1 MKRRST
7 NFSPSSRVGSLR
19 AGRWAVMAGALAY
32 ALALGTGVLRAQVQD
47 LQHQQQ
53 VIEPLI
59 RGPQS
64 LKGVRPPEPPN
75 LGDFVVDR
83 QAAITL
89 GKALFW
95 DMNAGSD
102 ETQACASC
110 HFNAGADTRIKNQ
123 VNPGQRSTGPN
134 GSVFDP
140 TASGNIGGPNYTL
153 RADDFPFHRLAD
165 PTNRD
170 SALLFSSDDIAGSQG
185 VFQSTFNYTM
195 AGAEGT
201 TPGDGLFHVGTAPND
216 VNTRQTTPRNAPT
229 VINAAFNFRNFW
241 DGRASN
247 EFNGRS
253 PFGRRDLDARIWVTD
268 AAGNVS
274 AVQIALKDA
283 SAASQAVGP
292 VLNDVEM
299 SGAGRSFADLGRKL
313 IGIRAL
319 NRQLVDP
326 TDSVLGT
333 HVYLNASGV
342 QGNGLK
348 ETYKTLIQK
357 AFLPKYWNAKQA
369 TFYMT
374 AGSSNSQMEENFS
387 LFWGLSI
394 MMYESTLVSD
404 DTRFDRYMAGDLSAL
419 TAQENRGLALFLG
432 PANCAACHRGPEL
445 TSAGTYLQFEEQTG
459 GLVERMFMGDP
470 FALSPAGVPQGPIA
484 LYDQGFYN
492 LGVTPAE
499 NDIGIGGTDPFG
511 NPLSF
516 ARGFVR
522 SLTGPMPADAFFIN
536 PCTFEAIPCVPVTE
550 SGPRVAVDGSFKVPT
565 LRNVELTGPYFH
577 NGGYATLDSV
587 VEFYNRGGNRRWLST
602 GGDTTGLAG
611 GNDSNLDQD
620 IFPLML
626 GKPDRD
632 AIVAFLKALTDE
644 RVRWEMAPFDHPS
657 LKVAHGSAGDE
668 YSTTMNS
675 DGTAKDSFIAIP
687 AVGASGRAA
696 KGLGPIQPF
705 TPKS

>member
-1 MKRRST
+1 MKKRST
-7 NFSPSSRVGSLR
+7 NLGSRAVLVGACS
-19 AGRWAVMAGALAY
+19 Y

-53 VIEPLI
+53 AIEPLI

-64 LKGVRPPEPPN
+64 LKGVKVPEPPN
-75 LGDFVVDR
+75 LGDFVMDR

-110 HFNAGADTRIKNQ
+110 HFNAGADGRIKNQ
-123 VNPGQRSTGPN
+123 LNPGPRNASLMEP
-134 GSVFDP
+134 VFDG
-140 TASGNIGGPNYTL
+140 TASGAAGGPNYTL
-153 RADDFPFHRLAD
+153 RTDDFPFYRLAD
-165 PTNRD
+165 PANRD
-170 SALLFSSDDIAGSQG
+170 SAVLFSSDDVVGSEG
-185 VFQSTFNYTM
+185 VFQTTFNYTV
-195 AGAEGT
+195 AGDEGA
-201 TPGDGLFHVGTAPND
+201 TPIDGFYHVGTAPND
-216 VNTRQTTPRNAPT
+216 VNTRQVTGRNAPT
-229 VINAAFNFRNFW
+229 VINAAYNFRNFW

-247 EFNGRS
+247 EFNGRN
-253 PFGRRDLDARIWVTD
+253 PFGRRDPNARIWVTD
-268 AAGNVS
+268 AAGSVS
-274 AVQIALKDA
+274 AIQIALKNA

-292 VLNDVEM
+292 ALSDVEM
-299 SGAGRSFADLGRKL
+299 SSTGRAFSDLGRKL

-319 NRQLVDP
+319 NRQMVDS

-333 HVYLNASGV
+333 HVYVNASGV

-348 ETYKTLIQK
+348 ETYRQLIQK
-357 AFLPKYWNAKQA
+357 AFWPKYWNAKQT
-369 TFYMT
+369 TFYMI
-374 AGSSNSQMEENFS
+374 AGTSNSQMEENFS

-394 MMYESTLVSD
+394 MLYESTLVSD

-419 TAQENRGLALFLG
+419 TPQENRGLALFLG

-445 TSAGTYLQFEEQTG
+445 TSAATYLQFEDETG

-470 FALSPAGVPQGPIA
+470 FALAPSNIPQGPVA

-492 LGVTPAE
+492 IGVTPAE
-499 NDIGIGGTDPFG
+499 NDIGIGGVDPFG
-511 NPLSF
+511 NPLSL

-522 SLTGPMPADAFFIN
+522 SLNGQMPADAFFIN
-536 PCTFEAIPCVPVTE
+536 PCTFEALPCVPVTE

-587 VEFYNRGGNRRWLST
+587 LEFYNRGGNRRWLST

-620 IFPLML
+620 IFPLFL
-626 GKPDRD
+626 AKADRD
-632 AIVAFLKALTDE
+632 AIVAFLKALTDD
-644 RVRWEMAPFDHPS
+644 RVRWEMAPFDHPA
-657 LKVAHGSAGDE
+657 LKVASGSPGDE

-675 DGTAKDSFIAIP
+675 DGTAKDSFLAIP
-687 AVGASGRAA
+687 AVGAAGRAA
-696 KGLGPIQPF
+696 KGLGPLQPF

>member
-1 MKRRST
+1 MKKRST
-7 NFSPSSRVGSLR
+7 HVG
-19 AGRWAVMAGALAY
+19 AWAVMAAALSY
-32 ALALGTGVLRAQVQD
+32 ALAFGTVVLPAQQQGD
-47 LQHQQQ
+47 QFQQQ

-64 LKGVRPPEPPN
+64 LKGVPVPLPAS
-75 LGDFVVDR
+75 LGDFVMDR

-110 HFNAGADTRIKNQ
+110 HFNAGADTRIKNEL
-123 VNPGQRSTGPN
+123 NPGQRNASSGPI
-134 GSVFDP
+134 GSVFDF
-140 TASGNIGGPNYTL
+140 TATGGAGGPNYTL
-153 RADDFPFHRLAD
+153 RADDFPFHKLAD
-165 PTNRD
+165 PANRD
-170 SALLFSSDDIAGSQG
+170 SAVLFSSDDVVGSQG
-185 VFQSTFNYTM
+185 VFQTTFNYT
-195 AGAEGT
+195 AQGVESGT
-201 TPGDGLFHVGTAPND
+201 PVDGLFHVGTAPND
-216 VNTRQTTPRNAPT
+216 VNTRQSTPRNAPT
-229 VINAAFNFRNFW
+229 VINAAYNFRNFW

-247 EFNGRS
+247 DFNGRN
-253 PFGRRDLDARIWVTD
+253 PFGRRDPDARIWVTD

-274 AVQIALKDA
+274 AIQIALENA

-292 VLNDVEM
+292 ALSDVEM
-299 SGAGRSFADLGRKL
+299 SATGRVFPDMGRKL

-319 NRQLVDP
+319 GKQMVDP

-348 ETYKTLIQK
+348 ETYKQLIQK
-357 AFLPKYWNAKQA
+357 AFWPKYWNAKQT
-369 TFYMT
+369 TFYVA
-374 AGSSNSQMEENFS
+374 AGTSNSQMEENFS

-404 DTRFDRYMAGDLSAL
+404 DTRFDRYMAGDVNAL
-419 TAQENRGLALFLG
+419 TLQENRGLALFLG
-432 PANCAACHRGPEL
+432 PANCAACHKGPEL
-445 TSAGTYLQFEEQTG
+445 TSAATYLQFEEQTG

-470 FALSPAGVPQGPIA
+470 FALSPAGVPQGPVA

-499 NDIGIGGTDPFG
+499 NDIGIGGVDPFG

-516 ARGFVR
+516 ARGLVQK
-522 SLTGPMPADAFFIN
+522 LNGLPAADAFFTN
-536 PCTFEAIPCVPVTE
+536 PCTFEALTCQPVVET
-550 SGPRVAVDGSFKVPT
+550 GPRVAVDGSFKVPT

-587 VEFYNRGGNRRWLST
+587 LEFYNRGGNRRWVST

-611 GNDSNLDQD
+611 VTDSNLDQD

-626 GKPDRD
+626 GQADRD
-632 AIVAFLKALTDE
+632 AIVAFLKSLTDE
-644 RVRWEMAPFDHPS
+644 RVRWEMAPFDHPA
-657 LKVAHGSAGDE
+657 LKVPSGSSGDE

-675 DGTAKDSFIAIP
+675 DGTAKDSLLAIP
-687 AVGASGRAA
+687 AVGAGGRAA
-696 KGLGPIQPF
+696 KNLGPLQPF

>member
-1 MKRRST
+1 MTKRSANLGT
-7 NFSPSSRVGSLR
+7 
-19 AGRWAVMAGALAY
+19 WAVTVGACAY
-32 ALALGTGVLRAQVQD
+32 AMAFGSSVVRAQIQD

-53 VIEPLI
+53 AIEPLI

-64 LKGVRPPEPPN
+64 LKGVPVPEPPN
-75 LGDFVVDR
+75 LGDFVMDR
-83 QAAITL
+83 QAAIVL

-123 VNPGQRSTGPN
+123 LNPGQRNASPGPI

-165 PTNRD
+165 PANRD
-170 SALLFSSDDIAGSQG
+170 SAVLFSSDDVAGSQG
-185 VFQSTFNYTM
+185 VLQTTFNYT
-195 AGAEGT
+195 APGVESA
-201 TPGDGLFHVGTAPND
+201 TPVDGLFHVGTAPND
-216 VNTRQTTPRNAPT
+216 VNTRQSTPRNAPT
-229 VINAAFNFRNFW
+229 VINAAYNFRNFW

-247 EFNGRS
+247 EFNGRN
-253 PFGRRDLDARIWVTD
+253 PFGRRDPDASIWVTD

-274 AVQIALKDA
+274 AIRIALKNA

-292 VLNDVEM
+292 ALSDAEM
-299 SGAGRSFADLGRKL
+299 SATGRTFPDLGRKL
-313 IGIRAL
+313 IGMRAL
-319 NRQLVDP
+319 SKQLVDP
-326 TDSVLGT
+326 TDSVLAS
-333 HVYLNASGV
+333 HVYLNSSGV

-348 ETYKTLIQK
+348 ETYRQLIQK
-357 AFLPKYWNAKQA
+357 AYWPKYWNAKQT
-369 TFYMT
+369 TFYTT
-374 AGSSNSQMEENFS
+374 AGTSNSQMEENFS

-394 MMYESTLVSD
+394 MLYEQTLVSD
-404 DTRFDRYMAGDLSAL
+404 DTRFDRYMGGDLSAL
-419 TAQENRGLALFLG
+419 TAQENRGLTLFLG

-445 TSAGTYLQFEEQTG
+445 TSAGTYLQFEDETG

-470 FALSPAGVPQGPIA
+470 FALAPSNVPQGPVA

-492 LGVTPAE
+492 IGVTPAG
-499 NDIGIGGTDPFG
+499 NDVGIGGLDPFG

-516 ARGFVR
+516 ARGFTQ
-522 SLTGPMPADAFFIN
+522 SLTGQMPADSFFIN
-536 PCTFEAIPCVPVTE
+536 PCTFEAIPCVPVTDP
-550 SGPRVAVDGSFKVPT
+550 GPRVAVDGSFKVPT

-587 VEFYNRGGNRRWLST
+587 LEFYNRGGNRRFLST

-620 IFPLML
+620 IFPLSL
-626 GKPDRD
+626 TKADRD
-632 AIVAFLKALTDE
+632 DIVAFLKSLTDE
-644 RVRWEMAPFDHPS
+644 RVRWEKAPFDHPA
-657 LKVAHGSAGDE
+657 LKIPNGSAGDE

-675 DGTAKDSFIAIP
+675 DGTAKDSFLALP

-696 KGLGPIQPF
+696 KGLGPLQPF
-705 TPKS
+705 TPKF